1 MDSWNSW
8 RVGEISGIGLPK
20 MLELPEELR
29 VVEVSAD
36 PRKTAVMVID
46 MQNDF
51 IEERGKLYVPR
62 SENLI
67 KPIKSIL
74 DKAREA
80 GATIIYT
87 QDWHHENDPEFKVWG
102 EHALAG
108 SWGAEIVEE
117 LKPKEGEFI
126 VRKPSYDAFYG
137 TPLEHILRS
146 RGLENLVLTGVLANI
161 CVLHTAGSAAMRGYK
176 LIVPIDCILALNDF
190 DYALSLRQLSF
201 IYKAKLT
208 RSDLM
213 GFG

>member
-8 RVGEISGIGLPK
+8 RVGEISEISLPK
-20 MLELPEELR
+20 TLEFPEELR

-51 IEERGKLYVPR
+51 IEEKGKLYVPR

-87 QDWHHENDPEFKVWG
+87 QDWHHEMILSSRFG
-102 EHALAG
+102 ESMH
-108 SWGAEIVEE
+108 
-117 LKPKEGEFI
+117 
-126 VRKPSYDAFYG
+126 
-137 TPLEHILRS
+137 
-146 RGLENLVLTGVLANI
+146 
-161 CVLHTAGSAAMRGYK
+161 
-176 LIVPIDCILALNDF
+176 
-190 DYALSLRQLSF
+190 
-201 IYKAKLT
+201 
-208 RSDLM
+208 
-213 GFG
+213 

>member
-1 MDSWNSW
+1 MKK
-8 RVGEISGIGLPK
+8 ISGISLPK
-20 MLELPEELR
+20 MLKLPEELR
-29 VVEVSAD
+29 AVKVSAD
-36 PRKTAVMVID
+36 ARRTAVMVID

-62 SENLI
+62 SESLI
-67 KPIKSIL
+67 KPIKSL
-74 DKAREA
+74 LNTAREV

-87 QDWHHENDPEFKVWG
+87 QDWHHEDDPEFEVWG

-137 TPLEHILRS
+137 TPLEHILRY
-146 RGLENLVLTGVLANI
+146 RGLENLILTGVLANI
-161 CVLHTAGSAAMRGYK
+161 CVLHTAGSAAMRGYR
-176 LIVPIDCILALNDF
+176 LIVPVDCILALNEF
-190 DYALSLRQLSF
+190 DYALSLRQMSF

-208 RSDLM
+208 RSDM
-213 GFG
+213 IEFG

>member
-1 MDSWNSW
+1 
-8 RVGEISGIGLPK
+8 VKKISGISLPK
-20 MLELPEELR
+20 MLKLPEELR
-29 VVEVSAD
+29 AVKVSAD
-36 PRKTAVMVID
+36 ARRTAVMVID

-62 SENLI
+62 SESLI
-67 KPIKSIL
+67 KPIKSL
-74 DKAREA
+74 LNTAREV

-87 QDWHHENDPEFKVWG
+87 QDWHHEDDPEFEVWG

-137 TPLEHILRS
+137 TPLEHILRY
-146 RGLENLVLTGVLANI
+146 RGLENLILTGVLANI
-161 CVLHTAGSAAMRGYK
+161 CVLHTAGSAAMRGYR
-176 LIVPIDCILALNDF
+176 LIVPVDCILALNEF
-190 DYALSLRQLSF
+190 DYALSLRQMSF

-208 RSDLM
+208 RSDM
-213 GFG
+213 IEFG

>member
-1 MDSWNSW
+1 
-8 RVGEISGIGLPK
+8 
-20 MLELPEELR
+20 MLKLPEELR
-29 VVEVSAD
+29 AVKVSAD
-36 PRKTAVMVID
+36 ARRTAVMVID

-62 SENLI
+62 SESLI
-67 KPIKSIL
+67 KPIKSL
-74 DKAREA
+74 LNTAREV

-87 QDWHHENDPEFKVWG
+87 QDWHHEDDPEFEVWG

-137 TPLEHILRS
+137 TPLEHILRY
-146 RGLENLVLTGVLANI
+146 RGLENLILTGVLANI
-161 CVLHTAGSAAMRGYK
+161 CVLHTAGSAAMRGYR
-176 LIVPIDCILALNDF
+176 LIVPVDCILALNEF
-190 DYALSLRQLSF
+190 DYALSLRQMSF

-208 RSDLM
+208 RSDM
-213 GFG
+213 IEFG

>member
-1 MDSWNSW
+1 VEKIS
-8 RVGEISGIGLPK
+8 EISLPK
-20 MLELPEELR
+20 MLKLPEELKA
-29 VVEVSAD
+29 VKISVD

-51 IEERGKLYVPR
+51 IEEKGKLYVPR
-62 SENLI
+62 SEKLI

-87 QDWHHENDPEFKVWG
+87 QDWHHEDDPEFEVWG
-102 EHALAG
+102 EHALAN

-117 LKPKEGEFI
+117 LKPKEGEFV

-137 TPLEHILRS
+137 TPLEHILRY
-146 RGLENLVLTGVLANI
+146 RGLENLILTGVLANI
-161 CVLHTAGSAAMRGYK
+161 CVLHTAGSAAMRGYR
-176 LIVPIDCILALNDF
+176 LIIPVDCILALNEF
-190 DYALSLRQLSF
+190 DYALSLRQMSF

-208 RSDLM
+208 RSDM
-213 GFG
+213 MKFG